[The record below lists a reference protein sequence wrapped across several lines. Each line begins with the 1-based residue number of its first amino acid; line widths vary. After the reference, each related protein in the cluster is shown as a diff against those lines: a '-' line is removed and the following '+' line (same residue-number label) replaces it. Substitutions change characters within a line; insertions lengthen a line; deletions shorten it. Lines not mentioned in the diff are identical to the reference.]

1 MIATYSRTQWGK
13 VLMVLATVAT
23 AMGFAISSAVPAT
36 ASNITPNTS
45 HPSAVWLL
53 PASFDGSYSASQ
65 IQAVVG
71 INQHSMFPQT
81 KIDGIGS
88 IPCGRWAQLD
98 WYSGPWG
105 WLGDT
110 LEWVN
115 GHPEDSSI
123 YINHSWVYGGD
134 CAPVKD
140 PTFTEWVDGTPECGV
155 GTVDSIR
162 FRTDYTYAWNED
174 TKVWDETAT
183 VTVEHRTVDVPVVA
197 CPPDMPKKDP
207 TFTEWVDGTPEC
219 GSGTVDS
226 IRFRTDYTYAWN
238 EDTKVW
244 DETATDTVEHRT
256 VDVPVVACPPDMPK
270 KDPTFTEW
278 FDPEPECGVGT
289 VDSIRSRTDYTY
301 AWNEDTK
308 VWDETATV
316 TVEHRIL
323 EVDVIECTTPPVDVC
338 SNIEGDQVVVP
349 EGYTLI
355 EGECLTDV
363 TLDTSSTPTLTEV
376 TLAATGAGGSSGTAA
391 LAVALALG
399 GLGLMLLRRRTAEEF

>member
-13 VLMVLATVAT
+13 VLMVFATVAT
-23 AMGFAISSAVPAT
+23 AMGLAISSAVPAT

-71 INQHSMFPQT
+71 INQRSMFPQT

-98 WYSGPWG
+98 WYRGPWS

-123 YINHSWVYGGD
+123 YVNHSWVYGGD
-134 CAPVKD
+134 CTPVKD

-162 FRTDYTYAWNED
+162 SRTDYTYAWNED
-174 TKVWDETAT
+174 TEVWDET
-183 VTVEHRTVDVPVVA
+183 V
-197 CPPDMPKKDP
+197 
-207 TFTEWVDGTPEC
+207 
-219 GSGTVDS
+219 
-226 IRFRTDYTYAWN
+226 
-238 EDTKVW
+238 
-244 DETATDTVEHRT
+244 TDTVEHRT
-256 VDVPVVACPPDMPK
+256 VDVPIVACPPDMPVK
-270 KDPTFTEW
+270 PPTFTEW

-323 EVDVIECTTPPVDVC
+323 EVDVIECSTPPVDVC
-338 SNIEGDQVVVP
+338 PDLDGVQLVVP
-349 EGYTLI
+349 DGYFLL
-355 EGECLTDV
+355 EGECLQDS
-363 TLDTSSTPTLTEV
+363 TLGVSQSDTPTPTLTEV
-376 TLAATGAGGSSGTAA
+376 TLAATGADGTTGG
-391 LAVALALG
+391 VALALSLVLG
-399 GLGLMLLRRRTAEEF
+399 GLGVMLLRRQVSTEI